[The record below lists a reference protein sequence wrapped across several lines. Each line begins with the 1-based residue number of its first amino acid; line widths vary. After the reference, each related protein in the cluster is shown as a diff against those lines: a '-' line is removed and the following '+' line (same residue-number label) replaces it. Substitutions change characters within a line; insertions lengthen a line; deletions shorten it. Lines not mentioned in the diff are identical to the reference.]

1 MPTQCSFQN
10 GSVMLSVADIP
21 VFGVHFTGIV
31 GVIWWQGKEYRLATY
46 LGARIVEHCD
56 RKVRICQRE
65 LELEVQLLS
74 ETDKPLRAPRQGAM
88 VRTIRENA
96 ACRAFYRFRK
106 GGRTLFS
113 AESERA
119 SFEYEYIKRGCCTT
133 KVN

>member
-1 MPTQCSFQN
+1 
-10 GSVMLSVADIP
+10 MLSVADIP
-21 VFGVHFTGIV
+21 VMGLRFTGII
-31 GVIWWQGKEYRLATY
+31 GVVLWRGKEYRLATY
-46 LGARIVEHCD
+46 LGAKVVEHRD

-88 VRTIRENA
+88 VRTIHENA

-119 SFEYEYIKRGCCTT
+119 SFE
-133 KVN
+133 